1 MKPEFIYNTW
11 VNQVKRGMTDKIYSH
26 FTPLFEG
33 PVRIHTEEQEQA
45 FTRPAFFVFY
55 GYISEYPSGLRGEK
69 RRRLSMRVRYHP
81 SEKHGMT
88 YDEISA
94 VADELDYALN
104 EIEVPRLTTAEPEDR
119 VIVRKTDS
127 HYVPSDNHDYLMY
140 DVIYNIYLYE
150 PEEEMELMEEL
161 ELNKNVNGG

>member
-1 MKPEFIYNTW
+1 MA
-11 VNQVKRGMTDKIYSH
+11 DKIHSH
-26 FTPLFEG
+26 FTPLFEK
-33 PVRIHTEEQEQA
+33 PIKIHTEEQEQD
-45 FTRPAFFVFY
+45 FERPAFFVFY

-81 SEKHGMT
+81 SEKHGMS

-94 VADELDYALN
+94 VGDELDFALKD
-104 EIEVPRLTTAEPEDR
+104 IMVPRNLTSEPEDR
-119 VIVRKTDS
+119 ILVRKTDS

-150 PEEEMELMEEL
+150 PEEEGILMDSVEINETI
-161 ELNKNVNGG
+161 NGG